1 MPSDGIDQI
10 TWHFTCTSKIKICY
24 GIYINDDINLHVTY
38 KFVYTC
44 IYIIYEFKL
53 KGQKLCKCKVRIHLV
68 SINITN
74 NTIWWRDWRILIFL
88 GLIYVLQNKNCFLT
102 TRKNITFVSAYRLFI
117 LPPFNLIYLRI
128 APLVID
134 L

>member
-1 MPSDGIDQI
+1 MGKRYADSQYGDILGYSYRSVFPSIGKKPTWVCSSNVLPSDGIDQI

-53 KGQKLCKCKVRIHLV
+53 KG
-68 SINITN
+68 
-74 NTIWWRDWRILIFL
+74 
-88 GLIYVLQNKNCFLT
+88 
-102 TRKNITFVSAYRLFI
+102 
-117 LPPFNLIYLRI
+117 
-128 APLVID
+128 
-134 L
+134 